1 MLLRCKKRM
10 GSFTFDGNWMTW
22 WQNLSLMGSLAVT
35 GPIGVAIAVWLL
47 AGKSWR
53 LTLSWCLLFGLGMA
67 LVVMTKVAFI
77 GWGLGF
83 ESVEFAGF
91 SGHAM
96 RAAAVFPVAFFLAF
110 RAKGPAARN
119 WALMAGIA
127 VAVLIAV
134 SRVFVMA
141 HSVSEAVTGCVLGLA
156 VAGVFVWHAS
166 TEGHLA
172 LSRVL
177 VALCIPVL
185 VIAPRVEPVPTET
198 WVTQLALLLSGH
210 ERPYTRQQ
218 WRMPRPVRPLQVLPP
233 PGNRVLGQI

>member
-1 MLLRCKKRM
+1 M
-10 GSFTFDGNWMTW
+10 GW

-53 LTLSWCLLFGLGMA
+53 LTLSWCLLFGAGMA

-83 ESVEFAGF
+83 ESVEFSGF

-96 RAAAVFPVAFFLAF
+96 RAAAVFPVACFLAF
-110 RAKGPAARN
+110 RSSGAAARN
-119 WALMAGIA
+119 WAALAGAA

-134 SRVFVMA
+134 SRVIVLA
-141 HSVSEAVTGCVLGLA
+141 HSVSEAVTGCVLGLL
-156 VAGVFVWHAS
+156 VAGVFIWHAS
-166 TEGHLA
+166 TEGHLV

-185 VIAPRVEPVPTET
+185 LIAPRVEPIPTEM
-198 WVTQLALLLSGH
+198 WVTRLALLLSGH
-210 ERPYTRQQ
+210 DRPFTRQQ
-218 WRMPRPVRPLQVLPP
+218 WRKPRLSAPAPVSALRTE
-233 PGNRVLGQI
+233 RVFGQI